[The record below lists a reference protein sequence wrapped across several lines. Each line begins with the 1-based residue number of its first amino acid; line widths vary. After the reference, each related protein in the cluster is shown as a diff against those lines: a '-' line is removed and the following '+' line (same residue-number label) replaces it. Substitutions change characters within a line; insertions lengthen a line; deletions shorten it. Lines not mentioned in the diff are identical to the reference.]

1 MTPFAHNLFF
11 DTEVRAAHK
20 GALDTLGLDVYSRLP
35 GTKVILA
42 SYAIDDGP
50 EIVIDRHHGE
60 PYPRT
65 FIEAWQDDSV
75 QIVAQN
81 AQYDRVVMMNTREGL
96 APRERWYCTAA
107 RARIHG
113 LPGDLEKL
121 SQIFG
126 LGDDAKK
133 DGKRLIELFCEQ
145 GADPDEHIADW
156 ILFQEYS
163 SFDITALRQLFKR
176 LPDWSFGEFEQR
188 YYHLNQKICD
198 KGFKVDLPLGLRII
212 EASEMANKSLNAR
225 VNTLTDKAIQK
236 GTQAAKIKAWLNA
249 ASWGEH
255 SVTLPLDDVPQFDN
269 MKAETLRKAVR
280 DHKAG
285 AVALTDVQLDMI
297 DLRLLSAKSS
307 VSKCKTALN
316 QAGPGSRIRYAIT
329 YAGGG
334 RIGRNSHKGFQPGN
348 MPRPTRKKDEI
359 AAAIEALQFGA
370 STMYSIWGDQSLE
383 LGANCLRGL
392 IVAEEG
398 HKLCVADW
406 SNIEG
411 RWLAWLAGEEW
422 KTQSYLDK
430 DAGIGE
436 DSYKLLFHRMTGTP
450 IELIDDFLR
459 QQGKGVDLS
468 MGYEGGVGAFL
479 NIANSYQLDLVAIA
493 KSAPRVLKPEFM
505 ERAQGS
511 WEWAQK
517 HGATHGLP
525 KFIYVALA
533 ALRDSYRAA
542 NTNIKS
548 LWGNLLDCAKL
559 AVQTPSQ
566 VFVTAGGK
574 VKMACSKDRGW
585 LAMTLPTGRTVM
597 FCKPKIELTRR
608 IWKNE
613 DGDLI
618 EGDEKVSLTALKAP
632 VWQRR
637 PLYGGLIAN
646 AATQGGCRDILVNGE
661 LIVDEAVTPLGG
673 DIILDIH
680 DEIITEL
687 PDETAYTHEDQIRL
701 MTVELKKRLPQLIDL
716 PLAAAGATL
725 KRYRKL

>member
-1 MTPFAHNLFF
+1 VASFAHNLFF
-11 DTEVRAAHK
+11 DTEVKAPHK
-20 GALDTLGLDVYSRLP
+20 NALDNLGLDVYSRLP
-35 GTKVILA
+35 GTKVTLA

-50 EIVIDRHHGE
+50 ETVIDRYHGE
-60 PYPRT
+60 QYPLD
-65 FIEAWQDDSV
+65 FVYAWHNPDV
-75 QIVAQN
+75 RIVAHN
-81 AQYDRVVMMNTREGL
+81 AQYDRVVMMNSEKMT

-121 SQIFG
+121 SSIFG

-145 GADPDEHIADW
+145 GANPDDHIADW

-212 EASEMANKSLNAR
+212 EASEMANSSLNGK
-225 VNTLTDKAIQK
+225 VNALTAAEIKK
-236 GTQAAKIKAWLNA
+236 GTQAKKIKAWLN
-249 ASWGEH
+249 SL
-255 SVTLPLDDVPQFDN
+255 SVHEFED
-269 MKAETLRKAVR
+269 MRAETLRKAVR
-280 DHKAG
+280 DHMAG
-285 AVALTDVQLDMI
+285 AIELSEGQLSMI

-398 HKLCVADW
+398 HKLAVADW

-411 RWLAWLAGEEW
+411 RWLAWLANEEW
-422 KTQSYLDK
+422 KTQAYRDK

-436 DSYKLLFHRMTGTP
+436 DGYKLLFHRMTGTP
-450 IELIDDFLR
+450 LDEIDDFLR

-493 KSAPRVLKPEFM
+493 KAAPRTLKPEFM
-505 ERAQGS
+505 ERAQDS
-511 WEWAQK
+511 WEWANK

-525 KFIYVALA
+525 KFIYVACA

-542 NTNIKS
+542 NPNIKS

-559 AVQTPSQ
+559 AVQTPGQ
-566 VFVTAGGK
+566 LFVTAGGK

-585 LAMTLPTGRTVM
+585 LAMALPTGRTVM
-597 FCKPKIELTRR
+597 FCKPKIEMTRR
-608 IWKNE
+608 IVRDE
-613 DGDLI
+613 DGDPIIDPETGLPME
-618 EGDEKVSLTALKAP
+618 EGKPRVTLTALKAP

-687 PDETAYTHEDQIRL
+687 PDEAAYTHEDQIRL
-701 MTVELKKRLPQLIDL
+701 MTVELKRRLPQLIDL